1 MSLAGAVDA
10 AGQRRRDILGALLF
24 VVAWLFFTVEM
35 MGVRILAADL
45 AVPQLAFVRTATQA
59 VLMAALALVLGRKM
73 VATRR
78 IGMHGARAFSSTF
91 GMVLFY
97 FAFALLP
104 VAIATT
110 LTFMQAS
117 FVTLFAVV
125 FLGEV
130 IGWRRIGAVALGF
143 VGVLVVMR
151 PGLDGF
157 DPAML
162 LALGGAAVSA
172 ALLVITRSL
181 SLTDG
186 RFTIMFY
193 SSVLGLALIAL
204 PAALMWQPVS
214 GDHLLL
220 LVLISLSGVVGQF
233 LMVGAFRLAE
243 ASVLAPVD
251 YVRLVFAVIAGY
263 LLFSEIPDVWT
274 VVGSVIILLSAAT
287 IAARR
292 PETAPSNEP
301 MGTPR

>member
-1 MSLAGAVDA
+1 MSLVGSVGAPD
-10 AGQRRRDILGALLF
+10 QRRRDILGALLF
-24 VVAWLFFTVEM
+24 VFAWVFFTVEM
-35 MGVRILAADL
+35 MGVRILSADL
-45 AVPQLAFVRTATQA
+45 AIPQLALVRTATQA
-59 VLMAALALVLGRKM
+59 VLMAGLAVVLGRRV

-78 IGMHGARAFSSTF
+78 IAMHGARALCSTS

-117 FVTLFAVV
+117 FLTLFAAL

-130 IGWRRIGAVALGF
+130 VGWRRTSAVALGF

-151 PGLDGF
+151 PGFGGF

-162 LALGGAAVSA
+162 LALAGAAVSA

-181 SLTDG
+181 SLTDE
-186 RFTIMFY
+186 RWTIMFY
-193 SSVLGLALIAL
+193 SSVLGLAMIAL

-214 GDHLLL
+214 REHLVL

-233 LMVGAFRLAE
+233 LMVGAFQLAE

-251 YVRLVFAVIAGY
+251 YVRLIFAVIAGY
-263 LLFSEIPDVWT
+263 VLFSEIPDVWT
-274 VVGSVIILLSAAT
+274 GIGSVIILLSAAT

-292 PETAPSNEP
+292 PDIAPPNEP

>member
-1 MSLAGAVDA
+1 MSLGSAAEAVS
-10 AGQRRRDILGALLF
+10 QRRRDILGALLF

-35 MGVRILAADL
+35 MGVRILSEEL
-45 AVPQLAFVRTATQA
+45 SVPQLAFVRTATQA
-59 VLMAALALVLGRKM
+59 VLMTGLVLVLGRRI

-78 IGMHGARAFSSTF
+78 IAVHGARALSSTS

-117 FVTLFAVV
+117 FMTLLAAL

-130 IGWRRIGAVALGF
+130 VGWRRIGAVALGF
-143 VGVLVVMR
+143 VGVLIVMR
-151 PGLDGF
+151 PGFGGF

-162 LALGGAAVSA
+162 IALAGAAVSA

-181 SLTDG
+181 SLTEP
-186 RFTIMFY
+186 RLTIMFY
-193 SSVLGLALIAL
+193 SSVLGLAMIAL
-204 PAALMWQPVS
+204 PALLMWQPVS
-214 GDHLLL
+214 RDHLLA

-233 LMVGAFRLAE
+233 LMVGAFTLAE

-251 YVRLVFAVIAGY
+251 YVRLLFAVIAGY
-263 LLFSEIPDVWT
+263 LLFSEIPDAWT
-274 VVGSVIILLSAAT
+274 IVGSVVILLSAAT

-292 PETAPSNEP
+292 PETAPSTEP
-301 MGTPR
+301 TGTPR